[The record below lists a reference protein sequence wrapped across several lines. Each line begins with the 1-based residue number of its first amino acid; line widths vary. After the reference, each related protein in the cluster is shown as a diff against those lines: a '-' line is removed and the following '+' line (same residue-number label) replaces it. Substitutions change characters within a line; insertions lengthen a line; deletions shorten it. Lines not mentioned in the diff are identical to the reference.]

1 MDMDM
6 DPSVVAALAAV
17 ILVSVLLVLSRL
29 KKQSSPQDDPRRK
42 QKLPPGPFGLPVVG
56 QTLGLLGA
64 LRANTAEAW
73 LRRQVS
79 KYGPVSRLSLFGC
92 RTAFV
97 VGPSANKFL
106 FSSTA
111 LTAMSNSS
119 FNSMVGWRNIR
130 ELAGADH
137 RRVRAM
143 MVQFLKLEVVR
154 GYVASMDDEV
164 RHHLRTHWSG
174 RATVSV
180 MPSMKSL
187 TFDIMCTVIFGL
199 GREDHAAVRR
209 ELLAGFEPLVRG
221 IWSIPVNLPFTT
233 FGKCLAASQR
243 GRRAV
248 AGVLKEKR
256 AKLERGDSSPSDDL
270 MTRML
275 SEGTAEEEIIDNV
288 MFVMVAA
295 HDTTATLLTFLI
307 QHLDANRDAYARV
320 VAEQEEVARSKAPGD
335 ALSWEDLGK
344 MKYTWS
350 AAMETLRLVPPVFAN
365 FKRAVEDA
373 EFDGHLIPKGWQV
386 LSASNMTQW
395 DDAIFPEPGRFDP
408 ARFDNPIPPYS
419 FVAFGGGARVCPGNE
434 FARVETL
441 VAMHYIVTGFR
452 WKLAAGCDGSFSRH
466 PLPSPAHGLLVNIDP
481 IEATTTTTS

>member
-1 MDMDM
+1 
-6 DPSVVAALAAV
+6 VAALAAV
-17 ILVSVLLVLSRL
+17 SLVSVLLVLSRL
-29 KKQSSPQDDPRRK
+29 RKQK
-42 QKLPPGPFGLPVVG
+42 QKLPPGPSGLPILG

-73 LRRQVS
+73 LRRHAS
-79 KYGPVSRLSLFGC
+79 AYGPVSKLSLFGSP
-92 RTAFV
+92 TAFL

-106 FSSTA
+106 FASTA
-111 LTAMSNSS
+111 LTTMSTRS

-130 ELAGADH
+130 EMTGADH

-164 RHHLRTHWSG
+164 RHHLRADWTG

-199 GREDHAAVRR
+199 GREDHADVRR
-209 ELLAGFEPLVRG
+209 ELLSGFQPLVKG

-233 FGKCLAASQR
+233 FGKCLEASQR

-256 AKLERGDSSPSDDL
+256 AKLERGASSPSDDL
-270 MTRML
+270 ITHML
-275 SEGTAEEEIIDNV
+275 AEGTAEEEIIDNV
-288 MFVMVAA
+288 MFMMVAA
-295 HDTTATLLTFLI
+295 HDTTATVLTFLI
-307 QHLDANRDAYARV
+307 RHLDANRDAYARV

-350 AAMETLRLVPPVFAN
+350 AAMETMRLVPPIFGN
-365 FKRAVEDA
+365 FKRAVEDV
-373 EFDGHLIPKGWQV
+373 EFDGHLIPKGWQL
-386 LSASNMTQW
+386 LSAINMTQW
-395 DDAIFPEPGRFDP
+395 DPAIFPDPGRFDP
-408 ARFDNPIPPYS
+408 ARFDGPIPPYS
-419 FVAFGGGARVCPGNE
+419 FVAFGGGVRVCPGNE
-434 FARVETL
+434 FARVEAL

-466 PLPSPAHGLLVNIDP
+466 PLPSPAQGLLIDIEP
-481 IEATTTTTS
+481 IEATTTATS

>member
-1 MDMDM
+1 
-6 DPSVVAALAAV
+6 
-17 ILVSVLLVLSRL
+17 
-29 KKQSSPQDDPRRK
+29 
-42 QKLPPGPFGLPVVG
+42 VG
-56 QTLGLLGA
+56 QTLGLLDA

-92 RTAFV
+92 PTAFV

-106 FSSTA
+106 FSSSA
-111 LTAMSNSS
+111 LTAMSNRS

-221 IWSIPVNLPFTT
+221 IWPIPVNLPFTT

-248 AGVLKEKR
+248 AGILKEKR
-256 AKLERGDSSPSDDL
+256 AKLERGESSPSDDL

-275 SEGTAEEEIIDNV
+275 SEVTAEEEIIDNV

-295 HDTTATLLTFLI
+295 HDTSATLLTFLMR
-307 QHLDANRDAYARV
+307 HLDANRDAYARV
-320 VAEQEEVARSKAPGD
+320 VAEQ
-335 ALSWEDLGK
+335 
-344 MKYTWS
+344 
-350 AAMETLRLVPPVFAN
+350 
-365 FKRAVEDA
+365 
-373 EFDGHLIPKGWQV
+373 
-386 LSASNMTQW
+386 
-395 DDAIFPEPGRFDP
+395 
-408 ARFDNPIPPYS
+408 
-419 FVAFGGGARVCPGNE
+419 
-434 FARVETL
+434 
-441 VAMHYIVTGFR
+441 
-452 WKLAAGCDGSFSRH
+452 
-466 PLPSPAHGLLVNIDP
+466 
-481 IEATTTTTS
+481 